1 MGTVP
6 KILFFYSYL
15 SALVNIIYKNII
27 LTIKKNGTKIL
38 IESYKTRGEIILKSK
53 EVYTKGQECHLSDL
67 KIGQKAIVLGFH
79 LDKPEVRR
87 HLLDMGITKGTEIL
101 IKKVAPMGDPVD
113 IELRGYEL
121 CIRKEEMKNIDV
133 EVIE

>member
-1 MGTVP
+1 MLKKGEHTQ
-6 KILFFYSYL
+6 L
-15 SALVNIIYKNII
+15 SN
-27 LTIKKNGTKIL
+27 
-38 IESYKTRGEIILKSK
+38 
-53 EVYTKGQECHLSDL
+53 L
-67 KIGQKAIVLGFH
+67 KIGQRARVLGLH

-101 IKKVAPMGDPVD
+101 IKKIAPMGEPVD

-133 EVIE
+133 EVL

>member
-1 MGTVP
+1 MN
-6 KILFFYSYL
+6 KKLF
-15 SALVNIIYKNII
+15 
-27 LTIKKNGTKIL
+27 KKGDKA
-38 IESYKTRGEIILKSK
+38 
-53 EVYTKGQECHLSDL
+53 HLSDL
-67 KIGQKAIVLGFH
+67 KIGQRAKVLGIH
-79 LDKPEVRR
+79 MDKPDIRR

-133 EVIE
+133 EIL

>member
-1 MGTVP
+1 MKINKGTL
-6 KILFFYSYL
+6 KKGDKTYL
-15 SALVNIIYKNII
+15 S
-27 LTIKKNGTKIL
+27 
-38 IESYKTRGEIILKSK
+38 E
-53 EVYTKGQECHLSDL
+53 L
-67 KIGQKAIVLGFH
+67 KIGQKAKVLSVH

-121 CIRKEEMKNIDV
+121 CIRKEDMRNIDV
-133 EVIE
+133 EVL

>member
-1 MGTVP
+1 MLKKGEHTQ
-6 KILFFYSYL
+6 L
-15 SALVNIIYKNII
+15 SI
-27 LTIKKNGTKIL
+27 
-38 IESYKTRGEIILKSK
+38 
-53 EVYTKGQECHLSDL
+53 L
-67 KIGQKAIVLGFH
+67 KIGQRARVLGLH

-101 IKKVAPMGDPVD
+101 IKKIAPMGDPVD

-133 EVIE
+133 EVL

>member
-1 MGTVP
+1 M
-6 KILFFYSYL
+6 
-15 SALVNIIYKNII
+15 KN
-27 LTIKKNGTKIL
+27 N
-38 IESYKTRGEIILKSK
+38 ILK
-53 EVYTKGQECHLSDL
+53 KGDKAHLSDL
-67 KIGQKAIVLGFH
+67 KIGQRAKVLGLH

-101 IKKVAPMGDPVD
+101 IKKIAPMGDPVD

-121 CIRKEEMKNIDV
+121 CIRKEEMRNIDV

>member
-1 MGTVP
+1 MKD
-6 KILFFYSYL
+6 KIL
-15 SALVNIIYKNII
+15 
-27 LTIKKNGTKIL
+27 KKGDKA
-38 IESYKTRGEIILKSK
+38 
-53 EVYTKGQECHLSDL
+53 HLSDL
-67 KIGQKAIVLGFH
+67 KIGQRAKVLGLH

-101 IKKVAPMGDPVD
+101 IKKIAPMGDPVD

-121 CIRKEEMKNIDV
+121 CIRREEMRNIDV

>member
-1 MGTVP
+1 MQKNRLENLDKNT
-6 KILFFYSYL
+6 YL
-15 SALVNIIYKNII
+15 SNLKV
-27 LTIKKNGTKIL
+27 GQ
-38 IESYKTRGEIILKSK
+38 RGR
-53 EVYTKGQECHLSDL
+53 V
-67 KIGQKAIVLGFH
+67 IGLN

-121 CIRKEEMKNIDV
+121 CIRKQEMNYILV
-133 EVIE
+133 EII